1 MPSGVLNQS
10 LEQCF
15 SGVEARAAVV
25 VERGGSVAAF
35 SGRVAERA
43 KIASAVLSRCCE
55 DGGRLVGF
63 LKLGNEDEAMLCAAP
78 LSENL
83 VMALLFE
90 PTIALQK
97 ANASLKQIA
106 ECLLRLGG
114 LEKGQAEEQ
123 TAASPLPDSAGSEE
137 EYELPPEAF
146 MPLFDDVPP
155 PDPGTAGE
163 TPPEQRAEIA
173 APPLPPKRCSC
184 VLAPLPP
191 HRLEGETAKQVRQ
204 ALAALAQERGW
215 ELKSVRVAPEYLQF
229 SLTAPPETTIGEI
242 LRSVRERTAA
252 ALGTEGAFWRP
263 SYLLG
268 AVERI
273 APKALGEAT

>member
-1 MPSGVLNQS
+1 MPDGVLSQN

-15 SGVEARAAVV
+15 SGIEARAAVV
-25 VERGGSVAAF
+25 VERGGRVVAF
-35 SGRVAERA
+35 SGMLAESA
-43 KIASAVLSRCCE
+43 KIASTALSRCCE
-55 DGGRLVGF
+55 NGGRLVGF
-63 LKLGNEDEAMLCAAP
+63 LKLGDEDEVMLCAAP

-83 VMALLFE
+83 VVALLLE
-90 PTIALQK
+90 PSVAFQK

-114 LEKGQAEEQ
+114 LKKGQAEEQ
-123 TAASPLPDSAGSEE
+123 AAASPPLDSAGDEE

-155 PDPGTAGE
+155 PDPDAAEE
-163 TPPEQRAEIA
+163 TPPEPRAKIT

-191 HRLEGETAKQVRQ
+191 HRLEGETAKRVRQ

-215 ELKSVRVAPEYLQF
+215 KLNSVRIAPEYLQF

-242 LRSVRERTAA
+242 LRSVREQTTA
-252 ALGTEGAFWRP
+252 ALGAKGAFWRP

-273 APKALGEAT
+273 APEALEEAT